1 MAKSL
6 VGLIGCCDAG
16 QRTHLLRGGAS
27 AAQPAALRSGVRDG
41 SEGGGDGCADLL
53 PQGHAGGRR
62 SSCLALQC
70 DDVWQ
75 ASNRKCMD
83 TSEKGLLRS
92 VPKGFAYC
100 YVEWSNITGPGG
112 KHGPHDRGR
121 EELQAEFRTG
131 RFGGY
136 AGSAD
141 ERDVATQLGGR
152 GGCGRVFPLWRT
164 VVEAIFEGVEKVRL
178 DGGIGWMAC
187 LLE

>member
-1 MAKSL
+1 MVPKEVEMDAPIYFRKAML
-6 VGLIGCCDAG
+6 EVGDLRIWHAVRRCVAG
-16 QRTHLLRGGAS
+16 EQPQVHGHVREGAAALGAEGIRVLLRGVVQYHGA
-27 AAQPAALRSGVRDG
+27 
-41 SEGGGDGCADLL
+41 
-53 PQGHAGGRR
+53 
-62 SSCLALQC
+62 
-70 DDVWQ
+70 
-75 ASNRKCMD
+75 
-83 TSEKGLLRS
+83 
-92 VPKGFAYC
+92 
-100 YVEWSNITGPGG
+100 GG